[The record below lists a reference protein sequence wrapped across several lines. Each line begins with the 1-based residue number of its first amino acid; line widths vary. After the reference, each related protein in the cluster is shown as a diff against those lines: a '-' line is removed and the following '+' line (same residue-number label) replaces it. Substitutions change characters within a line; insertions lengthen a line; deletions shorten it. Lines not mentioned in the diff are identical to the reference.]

1 MVPLLIESTASY
13 AGKTMI
19 CLGLGLTFQKDGF
32 SVSYFKPF
40 GRSPV
45 REGKITTDE
54 DAVLIRNIFNLEEQ
68 LSVLD
73 PEDKETGGMT
83 MGLKKR
89 LKRRRNQQKII
100 RQRMREL
107 DPNYKPSESKPHF
120 KYKTDEEVRNA
131 FINGELTEEEAAQIL
146 RSTFSYE

>member
-45 REGKITTDE
+45 REGKTYY
-54 DAVLIRNIFNLEEQ
+54 
-68 LSVLD
+68 
-73 PEDKETGGMT
+73 
-83 MGLKKR
+83 
-89 LKRRRNQQKII
+89 RRRCGADTKC
-100 RQRMREL
+100 
-107 DPNYKPSESKPHF
+107 F
-120 KYKTDEEVRNA
+120 
-131 FINGELTEEEAAQIL
+131 
-146 RSTFSYE
+146 

>member
-32 SVSYFKPF
+32 AVSYFKPF

-54 DAVLIRNIFNLEEQ
+54 DALLIRNVFHLEAPLELICPVVVTQDLIIDAYDGIVKNLDKKVLGKSCPRRFKDRIKEFRNLRDKIKECAS
-68 LSVLD
+68 LS
-73 PEDKETGGMT
+73 
-83 MGLKKR
+83 
-89 LKRRRNQQKII
+89 
-100 RQRMREL
+100 
-107 DPNYKPSESKPHF
+107 PS
-120 KYKTDEEVRNA
+120 
-131 FINGELTEEEAAQIL
+131 
-146 RSTFSYE
+146 